1 MHLYSAYLFF
11 FFFIFKQ
18 IYNNYKG
25 VLFMEIIMD
34 FLSNETALLI
44 SLLAACLTVVV
55 IRIVRTIKNKTTGPV
70 EDIIDPNLDKLKD
83 IVIKAINASKDVI
96 IDELKVI
103 LADGK
108 VETSEL
114 IGLKIKIVTEVIKE
128 FTSDAKNIADDTL
141 KDITAVSK
149 KLVDE
154 KIEEMKKEIEE

>member
-1 MHLYSAYLFF
+1 
-11 FFFIFKQ
+11 
-18 IYNNYKG
+18 
-25 VLFMEIIMD
+25 MD

-44 SLLAACLTVVV
+44 SLLAVCLTVVV

-114 IGLKIKIVTEVIKE
+114 ISLKIKIVTEVIKE

-154 KIEEMKKEIEE
+154 KIEEMKKEIEEQLQRIYKKLYILYIFIRFQLI

>member
-1 MHLYSAYLFF
+1 
-11 FFFIFKQ
+11 
-18 IYNNYKG
+18 
-25 VLFMEIIMD
+25 MEIIMD

-141 KDITAVSK
+141 KDITDVSK